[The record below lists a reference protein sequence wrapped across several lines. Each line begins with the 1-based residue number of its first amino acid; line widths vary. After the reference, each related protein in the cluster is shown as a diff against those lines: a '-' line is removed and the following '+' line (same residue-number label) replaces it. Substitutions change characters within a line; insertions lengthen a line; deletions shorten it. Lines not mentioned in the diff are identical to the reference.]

1 MAKKIISIVDNLIF
15 LLLQLADKI
24 SGISKILIPYM
35 SHCLCAMI
43 GKITEHKF
51 LVLPIPIAV
60 EGFVLDSFAAL
71 YRGFI
76 SGSAHAQGSSE
87 MAERLCLNS
96 SLQPLIKGRLV
107 SK

>member
-15 LLLQLADKI
+15 LLLHLADKI
-24 SGISKILIPYM
+24 SDISKILIPYM
-35 SHCLCAMI
+35 SYCLCAMI

-76 SGSAHAQGSSE
+76 YLPEKAQPMLRGVRSWQ
-87 MAERLCLNS
+87 RDY
-96 SLQPLIKGRLV
+96 V
-107 SK
+107 SRAAFNH